1 MRRSL
6 LEVKYTRLYTGD
18 DGESHFEDVEV
29 PLRSAGMGVLQR
41 SRIARA
47 TGVFFSVTDG
57 PFFSGF
63 HNAPRRQYIVI
74 LEGTVEVGTGDGTKR
89 QFGPGEILMVED
101 TTGRGHTTL
110 SVNDGFRREVFI
122 ALE

>member
-1 MRRSL
+1 M
-6 LEVKYTRLYTGD
+6 KYTRLYTGD

-57 PFFSGF
+57 PFFSDF

-74 LEGTVEVGTGDGTKR
+74 LEGTVEVGTSDGTKR

-101 TTGRGHTTL
+101 TTGRGHTTR